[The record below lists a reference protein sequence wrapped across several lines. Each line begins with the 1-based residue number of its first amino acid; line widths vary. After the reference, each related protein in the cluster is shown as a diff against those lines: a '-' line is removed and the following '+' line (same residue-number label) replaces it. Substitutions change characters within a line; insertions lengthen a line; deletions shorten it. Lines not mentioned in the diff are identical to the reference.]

1 MRVALGTM
9 YPYDE
14 ARVHGGV
21 EAVAFNLAQA
31 LAATGQV
38 EVHVVSFTTCVR
50 DPLVERRGPVS
61 VHWLPVR
68 RGLGTLK
75 ALTAHPRRVAAV
87 YEAIR
92 ADVVHAQAFS
102 AYAIGAPTSI
112 PLVLTVHG
120 LERFSASMRANRR
133 YTGAAGAY
141 RRVVEYVLVKR
152 SLDRATAVVAVP
164 GPFVPGVLGA
174 KLDGKAYRGI
184 PNPLV
189 LDRWL
194 TVAPTR
200 DDAQKVLCVGAIM
213 RSKNQLALMR
223 AFARARD
230 DRIDSELVLL
240 GETVERDYLEEL
252 TCEAKSLGLTERVRF
267 LGHVNE
273 DSLVAAYSDA
283 AVVASASVVETAPMS
298 VAEAMACARAVV
310 ATRTGG
316 IPWMVEDGVSGYV
329 VDLTNVEAMADRLR
343 ALLLD
348 PLLRRRLGDSARR
361 RATAVFGAG
370 VVASQTVA
378 LYRELVG

>member
-1 MRVALGTM
+1 
-9 YPYDE
+9 
-14 ARVHGGV
+14 
-21 EAVAFNLAQA
+21 
-31 LAATGQV
+31 
-38 EVHVVSFTTCVR
+38 
-50 DPLVERRGPVS
+50 
-61 VHWLPVR
+61 
-68 RGLGTLK
+68 
-75 ALTAHPRRVAAV
+75 
-87 YEAIR
+87 
-92 ADVVHAQAFS
+92 
-102 AYAIGAPTSI
+102 
-112 PLVLTVHG
+112 
-120 LERFSASMRANRR
+120 
-133 YTGAAGAY
+133 
-141 RRVVEYVLVKR
+141 
-152 SLDRATAVVAVP
+152 
-164 GPFVPGVLGA
+164 
-174 KLDGKAYRGI
+174 
-184 PNPLV
+184 
-189 LDRWL
+189 
-194 TVAPTR
+194 
-200 DDAQKVLCVGAIM
+200 M